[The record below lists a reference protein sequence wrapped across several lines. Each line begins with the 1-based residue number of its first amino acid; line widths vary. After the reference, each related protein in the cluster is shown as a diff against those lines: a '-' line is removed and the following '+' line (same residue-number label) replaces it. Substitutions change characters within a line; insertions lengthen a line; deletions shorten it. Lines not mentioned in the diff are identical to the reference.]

1 MKRKAASVEIGSN
14 LEKKEKLHGCY
25 SVYGTGRLRHAP
37 DWFQSF
43 DSKEFK
49 PNPRHTQGVC
59 RHVIINSLN
68 AGQSAYTSSRTRSHP
83 IPKYQVLC
91 FQLISTH
98 KIYLVKYFVF
108 RHILLFACRFLRH
121 NITADWNKIS
131 TVGRPRPPWCTRH
144 TWGLIRRGSVGSI
157 ISSSSTMSATST
169 TSGQAPH
176 NYRPRSRHDLYPTK
190 AKFFYFS
197 WFNYLFTFAT
207 PKIPRGCTITFVTT
221 NILGYLANFFSSA

>member
-1 MKRKAASVEIGSN
+1 MKRKADASVEIGSN

-49 PNPRHTQGVC
+49 SNPRHTQGVC
-59 RHVIINSLN
+59 RHVVINSLN

-121 NITADWNKIS
+121 NITADWNKTS
-131 TVGRPRPPWCTRH
+131 TGR
-144 TWGLIRRGSVGSI
+144 
-157 ISSSSTMSATST
+157 ST
-169 TSGQAPH
+169 TSAMAHSPYLGAHPSWIRRIDYILFIDYVGH
-176 NYRPRSRHDLYPTK
+176 IH
-190 AKFFYFS
+190 YF
-197 WFNYLFTFAT
+197 WPGAAQLQTAFAARLV
-207 PKIPRGCTITFVTT
+207 P
-221 NILGYLANFFSSA
+221 Y